1 MDRSPSPEGSEFAG
15 NAFDLLADRPDV
27 CPPASDSD
35 YQLPGDVASQQLS
48 SDQPCNLGV
57 VSQPVSPASARVQ
70 GSNFNAGPKRG
81 VPNAQEAPLGTSP
94 SARGG
99 SFDSSDYRNLLRF
112 SHGSLRDELPKL
124 PWDEGFWGDFFQP
137 ASSLESHLALPK
149 FARFTPPV
157 EFLKEASENCS
168 QSESKRA
175 RKVVKV
181 TFERVVLNR
190 TTISWRDQREADHCR
205 ALVKWCRIF
214 ESWDVEVTAVS
225 QQLREAASPEACQ
238 EMLGDYLSRKAP
250 STCLK
255 RANSMLRLC
264 KYVSSNGHTMP
275 VPEPMLYGT
284 LRSCKS
290 GGASLSE
297 LRGIMESIT
306 FVHYTFDVACLL
318 TCVKSKRCWGLSSA
332 KQATLADKADP
343 FTVEDMLELHRILN
357 DGDDLW
363 DRLMSGVSLACIYSR
378 CRWSDIQH
386 IDSMTLEFDDQGFAE
401 FGSALIG
408 VHKTMNFSS
417 KLPKCMEIIAVGRGL
432 DGSDWLSTFMSAGA
446 WLRELLPG
454 RAGLR
459 TTSHSLKATLLS
471 FAAKRGFAHLDRLL
485 AGMLSEIRSGRFCPD
500 SGRAARFPG
509 RTNEELIG
517 TELPTGAGVT
527 RDVGVDVPIPDDV
540 KSQRTLSSSKPDS
553 APARCEEVRSAGDS
567 GSGNISSF
575 SQWDI
580 IPAAS
585 VPLTA
590 RDEPLSPGG
599 LDMST
604 DDHASDKSGSTEP
617 PSPDFPDGVPDLLES
632 GEPDELQGPVQVPQD
647 ISEVDPD
654 GGVSSSGDTS
664 SDSSSSE
671 SSQEEEP
678 RPRLM
683 PPPIAP
689 AGTFFVQ
696 HRKLRCKEITGD
708 DELLILLQAAG
719 VRTHSGLAFSCGT
732 PKTQPTDVE
741 FKAFAESVVG
751 SPASIGRVSELKR
764 LHFESSTLVIAQLR
778 TLVEGDSSDSGK
790 KLPAAEKA
798 ACLADAKRRLAG
810 LVIEDEMEPSHA
822 LIDAVAHMGESNSIV
837 WIPPSKCTKRDSEL
851 KLGLRDQQKYL
862 TVQEQAV
869 TLAPAPDKL
878 TAEHGT
884 PLEVQWCLQRRGLAF
899 FMCGFLEWETH
910 EKWVASLLRCLSADV
925 PPGYSPISM
934 QQILRAD
941 SELFLHLARE
951 VKRVKPDSA
960 GVMEMDVL
968 MNRLKAP
975 VKAGN
980 LPEELKLCPYQTDAA
995 GHRATADMACST
1007 FTFSFSRVPETSAG
1021 SALSHPGEVLAARLL
1036 ASGSGTSDQLLELAK
1051 LLPSETPTK
1060 SDGSVPVGRA
1070 FTTGTYYHCG
1080 TVGLRHNV
1088 RGFPFTSCL
1097 LASLARLH
1105 FPDLHFTSVGIFL
1118 DVKTRR
1124 HRDLRNLPGSLNGV
1138 APLCQFRGG
1147 EVRVHHAAGP
1157 EDLPVSAG
1165 PISFDAKIEHETLP
1179 WSSGHRLVLV
1189 VFSTYG
1195 ISKLSISD
1203 LNTLQN
1209 LGFVI
1214 PGFPAVDSASP
1225 ASVTSQGHTTS
1236 AASNDV
1242 SGVVL
1247 DVFAADAAFC
1257 KAAHKAGFHALA
1269 FDLKPQRAQF
1279 PIQALDITKDDER
1292 TVIMDVISEHA
1303 STLAMVQ
1310 FTIPCLSSFFTDVSG
1325 SWDFA
1330 LRLVTSVFIVCQ
1342 LCHSLGVP
1350 FAILH
1355 PATSRFWHTPAC
1367 TTFLDSVGGHW
1378 CTFDQCMHGGAQDR
1392 RAFWWSSTDVFTRL
1406 QATCSKDHKHGAQ
1419 PKSASQWPHLLWDR
1433 AVELLC
1439 QRAGFAAYNHTLFGP
1454 PGKALRPAMNKQSR
1468 KARPLVSEFCAY
1480 DAWAAL
1486 EVIWVGI
1493 PREPEDFLQRAVA
1506 AGHPKALLDVET
1518 DPQMTMLI
1526 DNLLGSGVSQPGKGL
1541 DEVRRWEEVH
1551 AELESSQASCKK
1563 TWPDHVSQVL
1573 ADKPTLLMEHL
1584 LAEYDFPDRLL
1595 VKHMTQGFKLSG
1607 WVCRSRNAATLKKLE
1622 KQASDE
1628 VTKRAWS
1635 ETLEEV
1641 AKGWIEEDE
1650 DPDLSAT
1657 LVAKRFGLAQGLKTR
1672 VIDDCKACAFNLLT
1686 GIPEKY
1692 RLQGVEYL
1700 AAFLLRAMLDP
1711 RSRGARVSGRTLD
1724 LTSAYKQY
1732 AVNSLDRDTL
1742 RIGVKDTDTGRVRTY
1757 KVNSLPFGATAS
1769 VSSFLRCA
1777 AATWFLGSHALGIPW
1792 TSYFDDFP
1800 LFSLDENCEVTDHV
1814 ATSFLDLLRIYF
1826 AKEGRKATVFGKSF
1840 KALGLVID
1848 LSHFGEGYVTIGHT
1862 PERGEELRSTIANIL
1877 EADRLSHAEAESLRG
1892 RLHWYTSFLF
1902 GRRSAQALNVL
1913 SDWVNRGTSKCTLS
1927 DDLRDSLKLLRDVSL
1942 HSEPLKISGDLR
1954 RSFLVF
1960 TDGSLEGDFACVGGI
1975 LHDSHGTPMA
1985 FFSITLDATAVER
1998 LYAHSAHPIY
2008 EIELLAMW
2016 TALKLWDSHIR
2027 DSYSVFYLDNEA
2039 ARGALIS
2046 GRSSTLT
2053 GSAILESFMSL
2064 EDASLCR
2071 PWFGRVPTH
2080 SNCADEP
2087 SRGSFQHLVRQGVRR
2102 DSLCDVWPF

>member
-1 MDRSPSPEGSEFAG
+1 
-15 NAFDLLADRPDV
+15 
-27 CPPASDSD
+27 
-35 YQLPGDVASQQLS
+35 
-48 SDQPCNLGV
+48 
-57 VSQPVSPASARVQ
+57 VSQPS
-70 GSNFNAGPKRG
+70 GSCVTNPSDAANFR
-81 VPNAQEAPLGTSP
+81 
-94 SARGG
+94 
-99 SFDSSDYRNLLRF
+99 
-112 SHGSLRDELPKL
+112 
-124 PWDEGFWGDFFQP
+124 
-137 ASSLESHLALPK
+137 
-149 FARFTPPV
+149 
-157 EFLKEASENCS
+157 
-168 QSESKRA
+168 
-175 RKVVKV
+175 
-181 TFERVVLNR
+181 
-190 TTISWRDQREADHCR
+190 
-205 ALVKWCRIF
+205 
-214 ESWDVEVTAVS
+214 
-225 QQLREAASPEACQ
+225 
-238 EMLGDYLSRKAP
+238 
-250 STCLK
+250 
-255 RANSMLRLC
+255 
-264 KYVSSNGHTMP
+264 
-275 VPEPMLYGT
+275 
-284 LRSCKS
+284 
-290 GGASLSE
+290 LSE
-297 LRGIMESIT
+297 R
-306 FVHYTFDVACLL
+306 
-318 TCVKSKRCWGLSSA
+318 SSA
-332 KQATLADKADP
+332 AT
-343 FTVEDMLELHRILN
+343 
-357 DGDDLW
+357 G
-363 DRLMSGVSLACIYSR
+363 
-378 CRWSDIQH
+378 
-386 IDSMTLEFDDQGFAE
+386 
-401 FGSALIG
+401 
-408 VHKTMNFSS
+408 
-417 KLPKCMEIIAVGRGL
+417 
-432 DGSDWLSTFMSAGA
+432 
-446 WLRELLPG
+446 
-454 RAGLR
+454 
-459 TTSHSLKATLLS
+459 
-471 FAAKRGFAHLDRLL
+471 
-485 AGMLSEIRSGRFCPD
+485 
-500 SGRAARFPG
+500 
-509 RTNEELIG
+509 
-517 TELPTGAGVT
+517 
-527 RDVGVDVPIPDDV
+527 
-540 KSQRTLSSSKPDS
+540 
-553 APARCEEVRSAGDS
+553 
-567 GSGNISSF
+567 
-575 SQWDI
+575 
-580 IPAAS
+580 
-585 VPLTA
+585 
-590 RDEPLSPGG
+590 
-599 LDMST
+599 
-604 DDHASDKSGSTEP
+604 
-617 PSPDFPDGVPDLLES
+617 
-632 GEPDELQGPVQVPQD
+632 
-647 ISEVDPD
+647 
-654 GGVSSSGDTS
+654 
-664 SDSSSSE
+664 
-671 SSQEEEP
+671 
-678 RPRLM
+678 
-683 PPPIAP
+683 
-689 AGTFFVQ
+689 
-696 HRKLRCKEITGD
+696 
-708 DELLILLQAAG
+708 
-719 VRTHSGLAFSCGT
+719 
-732 PKTQPTDVE
+732 
-741 FKAFAESVVG
+741 
-751 SPASIGRVSELKR
+751 
-764 LHFESSTLVIAQLR
+764 
-778 TLVEGDSSDSGK
+778 
-790 KLPAAEKA
+790 
-798 ACLADAKRRLAG
+798 
-810 LVIEDEMEPSHA
+810 
-822 LIDAVAHMGESNSIV
+822 
-837 WIPPSKCTKRDSEL
+837 
-851 KLGLRDQQKYL
+851 
-862 TVQEQAV
+862 
-869 TLAPAPDKL
+869 
-878 TAEHGT
+878 
-884 PLEVQWCLQRRGLAF
+884 
-899 FMCGFLEWETH
+899 
-910 EKWVASLLRCLSADV
+910 
-925 PPGYSPISM
+925 
-934 QQILRAD
+934 
-941 SELFLHLARE
+941 
-951 VKRVKPDSA
+951 
-960 GVMEMDVL
+960 
-968 MNRLKAP
+968 
-975 VKAGN
+975 
-980 LPEELKLCPYQTDAA
+980 
-995 GHRATADMACST
+995 ATADMACSM
-1007 FTFSFSRVPETSAG
+1007 FTFSFSRVPETSAEG
-1021 SALSHPGEVLAARLL
+1021 APSRPGEVLAARLL
-1036 ASGSGTSDQLLELAK
+1036 ASGSCTSNQLLELAK

-1105 FPDLHFTSVGIFL
+1105 FHDLHFTSVGIFL

-1195 ISKLSISD
+1195 VSKLSSSD

-1214 PGFPAVDSASP
+1214 PGFPAFDTAFP
-1225 ASVTSQGHTTS
+1225 ASVTPQGHTTS
-1236 AASNDV
+1236 AASSDV

-1247 DVFAADAAFC
+1247 DVFAGDAAFC

-1279 PIQALDITKDDER
+1279 PIQPLDITKDDER
-1292 TVIMDVISEHA
+1292 AVIMDVISEHA

-1330 LRLVTSVFIVCQ
+1330 LRLVASVFIVCQ
-1342 LCHSLGVP
+1342 LCQSLGVP

-1367 TTFLDSVGGHW
+1367 TAFLDSAGGHW

-1419 PKSASQWPHLLWDR
+1419 PPSASQWPHLLWDR

-1439 QRAGFAAYNHTLFGP
+1439 QRAGFAAYNHSLFGP

-1480 DAWAAL
+1480 DAWAVPLRADSIVHKL
-1486 EVIWVGI
+1486 LKCYPKGARTVRRKLVSWGSVRVCVLPSIGPSKLKNLPSADWDWCICAPSSTKTKDSTEVCGSFRACKQSQAIEVIWVGI

-1551 AELESSQASCKK
+1551 AELEPSQAACKK

-1584 LAEYDFPDRLL
+1584 LSEYDFPDRLL

-1607 WVCRSRNAATLKKLE
+1607 WVCRSGLFPFDPKPPASTLKNQLSTARSRNAATLKKLE

-1650 DPDLSAT
+1650 DPDLSET

-1672 VIDDCKACAFNLLT
+1672 VIDDCKACAYNLLT

-1711 RSRGARVSGRTLD
+1711 RSRGAKVSGRTLD

-1927 DDLRDSLKLLRDVSL
+1927 DDLRDSLKLLHDVSL
-1942 HSEPLKISGDLR
+1942 HAEPLKISGDLR

-1985 FFSITLDATAVER
+1985 FFSITLDAAAVEK
-1998 LYAHSAHPIY
+1998 LHAHSAHPIY
-2008 EIELLAMW
+2008 EIELLAVW
-2016 TALKLWDSHIR
+2016 AALKLWDSHIR